1 MPRVTIKYSA
11 DLENV
16 PNIAMGLFH
25 EAVENLAEA
34 LEMTKEG
41 PICCENN
48 TRTPVILDLIDSAR
62 TCMIKADQS
71 LQDAAELLTG
81 YESAMRSVE
90 EGLPAEPPAPPS
102 QTSPPKQDDG
112 KQ

>member
-1 MPRVTIKYSA
+1 MRRVTIKYSA

-16 PNIAMGLFH
+16 PNIAMGLFD
-25 EAVENLAEA
+25 EAVESLAEA
-34 LEMTKEG
+34 FEIAKEG
-41 PICCENN
+41 PIYCENN
-48 TRTPVILDLIDSAR
+48 TRTPAILDLIDSAR

-90 EGLPAEPPAPPS
+90 EAPPEEAPAPPS
-102 QTSPPKQDDG
+102 QKSPPKETQG
-112 KQ
+112 K